1 VAASSSV
8 GKICMFAYH
17 TRHQDYTKE
26 AKEEVRATLWQTKR
40 SGMLSRAPEG
50 RPEGNTMRLAGVVPA
65 LRGSGIGTVERKS
78 KDGRRQSFLDIW
90 PSAAKGYGQGLRCIA
105 GSLKRQW
112 RKALVNV
119 MGRVIRSQQKRG
131 DLRGGGASGDGATST
146 GSRGN
151 DTTVYAHS
159 MEGRRK
165 KKGGGRKGGAVGNQR
180 RKVKNRIA
188 DE

>member
-78 KDGRRQSFLDIW
+78 KDSLH
-90 PSAAKGYGQGLRCIA
+90 PCI
-105 GSLKRQW
+105 
-112 RKALVNV
+112 
-119 MGRVIRSQQKRG
+119 
-131 DLRGGGASGDGATST
+131 RGGGSERAPRRGT
-146 GSRGN
+146 G
-151 DTTVYAHS
+151 
-159 MEGRRK
+159 
-165 KKGGGRKGGAVGNQR
+165 KGSAVQR
-180 RKVKNRIA
+180 VP
-188 DE
+188 